1 MNESGWQRFKLRIG
15 HNPWFF
21 TAPTFV
27 LSFLVIV
34 APMIYMIFLSFHQ
47 VILTKPA
54 LGSPFVGLANYIEL
68 LHDPYFW
75 TSLRI
80 TFVFTFGS
88 VFVELLWGLGMA
100 LLLNREFKGKGIIRS
115 LYLLP
120 MMMTPVA
127 AALAWKFMY
136 EPTFGII
143 NYYLRIVRLPEPN
156 WLAEPSTA
164 LLAVMVTD
172 IWRTTPFI
180 FLVLLAALQA
190 LPRQVYEASKVDG
203 ASGSQQF
210 LYITLP
216 LLRPV
221 ILVIS
226 LIRLMDAFRMFD
238 IIFVQTRGGP
248 SFSTELAMVYNYRI
262 GFRYFRIGSAG
273 AFSTI
278 TLIVILVLCWF
289 FIRALRVEVE
299 I

>member
-1 MNESGWQRFKLRIG
+1 MSESGWQRFKLQIG

-34 APMIYMIFLSFHQ
+34 APIIYMIFLSFHQ
-47 VILTKPA
+47 VILTKPT
-54 LGSPFVGLANYIEL
+54 LGSPFVGLANYVEL

-80 TFVFTFGS
+80 TFIFTFGS
-88 VFVELLWGLGMA
+88 VFVELFWGLGMA

-120 MMMTPVA
+120 MMMTPVI
-127 AALAWKFMY
+127 AALTWKFMY

-143 NYYLRIVRLPEPN
+143 NYYLRMVKLPEPK

-164 LLAVMVTD
+164 LLAVMITD

-190 LPRQVYEASKVDG
+190 LPREVYEASKVDG

-210 LYITLP
+210 WHITLP

-238 IIFVQTRGGP
+238 IVFVQTRGGP